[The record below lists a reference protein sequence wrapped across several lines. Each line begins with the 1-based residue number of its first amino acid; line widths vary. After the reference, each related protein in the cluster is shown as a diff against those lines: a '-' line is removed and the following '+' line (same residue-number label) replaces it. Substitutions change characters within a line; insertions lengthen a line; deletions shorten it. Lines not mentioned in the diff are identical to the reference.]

1 MKHTGILL
9 DEMFAGL
16 KDYLEILGWE
26 VQTVHD
32 VDLRGAKD
40 KDIVEYARKHDLL
53 LVTQD
58 QKSAELA
65 DLVGVKNVFIS
76 QVDIAKIADEEIR
89 KKYPN
94 LKSK

>member
-1 MKHTGILL
+1 MKHTPILL